1 MKAAFLTGLRRMELR
16 DAPEPKLVGP
26 DDVLIAIAIVGVCGS
41 DMHYYRAGR
50 IGCQLVQY
58 PWIAGHECAGAV
70 QAVGPAVRSLRPGQ
84 RIAVDPLIWC
94 HKCDQCRAGDIHT
107 CRDQSF
113 LGCPGQLAGSLSQR
127 LVMPEASCFPVPDS
141 MTMARAALV
150 EPLSIALWASRLGN
164 VQPGMKVGILGAGP
178 IGLSVLSCVKHAA
191 ACTVYQTDLLDN
203 RLALARR
210 MGADWTGNA
219 AGEDIEAV
227 IAAAEPL
234 GLDVV
239 FECVG
244 DEKTI
249 NQCLRLVK
257 PRGLVVLVGI
267 PEEDSVPFEMN
278 QMRRKEIRVQN
289 VRRQR
294 HCVQPAI
301 DLLASGELNLDG
313 LVTHEF
319 ALDQVAEAFELVA
332 DYRDG
337 VVKAM
342 IRVAEE

>member
-1 MKAAFLTGLRRMELR
+1 MKAAFLTALRRMELR
-16 DAPEPKLVGP
+16 EAPEPVLARA
-26 DDVLIAIAIVGVCGS
+26 DDVLIRVDTVGVCGS

-50 IGCQLVQY
+50 IGCQIVQY
-58 PWIAGHECAGAV
+58 PWVVGHECAGTV
-70 QAVGPAVRSLRPGQ
+70 QAVGAGVRSLRPGQ

-94 HKCDQCRAGDIHT
+94 HKCDQCLAGNIHT

-141 MTMARAALV
+141 MSMTRATLV

-178 IGLSVLSCVKHAA
+178 IGLSVMSCVKHAA

-219 AGEDIEAV
+219 GRDDVEAA
-227 IAAAEPL
+227 INACEPL

-249 NQCLRLVK
+249 NQCLRLAK
-257 PRGLVVLVGI
+257 PCGLVVLVGI
-267 PEEDSVPFEMN
+267 PEDDSVPFEMN

-301 DLLASGELNLDG
+301 DLLAGGKLNLDP

-319 ALDQVAEAFELVA
+319 PLEQVSQAFELVA

-342 IRVAEE
+342 IRIGK